1 MRIGVAATPEVAFPT
16 LEWLLSSDH
25 ELVLVVTRPD
35 QPSGRGRILQESA
48 VAAWASRNG
57 IPCIKPLNS
66 LDMADDLANLD
77 LVITIGYGV
86 ILPEQ
91 ILALPR
97 YGFLNLHFSLLPQWR
112 GAAPVNRAI
121 LNRDTVSGISV
132 FALDKGMDTGP
143 LYVQKEIQISSH
155 ENAGELLSSMAILG
169 ASAVEQAIEMIRQG
183 ISPTV
188 QKLAG
193 VSRAEKISK
202 EETRISWNENAEY
215 IDRHIRA
222 FTPEPGAWTTWR
234 GEVVRITSAHVFT
247 LPIIAPQGSIIVDS
261 GLVLVSCGN
270 ESALVLEMLTPSG
283 KKSMS
288 AKSWLNGARLE
299 IGEVFE

>member
-121 LNRDTVSGISV
+121 LN
-132 FALDKGMDTGP
+132 
-143 LYVQKEIQISSH
+143 
-155 ENAGELLSSMAILG
+155 
-169 ASAVEQAIEMIRQG
+169 
-183 ISPTV
+183 
-188 QKLAG
+188 
-193 VSRAEKISK
+193 
-202 EETRISWNENAEY
+202 
-215 IDRHIRA
+215 
-222 FTPEPGAWTTWR
+222 
-234 GEVVRITSAHVFT
+234 
-247 LPIIAPQGSIIVDS
+247 
-261 GLVLVSCGN
+261 
-270 ESALVLEMLTPSG
+270 
-283 KKSMS
+283 
-288 AKSWLNGARLE
+288 
-299 IGEVFE
+299 